1 MKANEGMYE
10 MKFIIITG
18 MSGAGKSQAA
28 NCMEDFGYYCVDNLP
43 PILIP
48 KFAELCNQTQ
58 GGIEKVALVIDIR
71 GGLFFHDLFSSLDD
85 LENMGIEYEILFL
98 DAVDETLIK
107 RFKETRRNH
116 PLAGNKGISEGIKRE
131 REYLGNLKKIATNII
146 DTTKLTPGFLKE
158 ELRNIYLEGN
168 EMNNLIISIS
178 SFGFK
183 HGIPIDS
190 DLVFD
195 VRFLPNPFYVQEL
208 KELTGN
214 DVVVREYVMNSP
226 ISVEFSVKLID
237 MVSYLIPHY
246 IKEGKN
252 QLVISIGCTGGKHR
266 SVTIAHILYAALKD
280 KDHRVVLTHRD
291 LILAGERKR
300 E

>member
-1 MKANEGMYE
+1 
-10 MKFIIITG
+10 MKFLIITG

-48 KFAELCNQTQ
+48 KFAELCNQTH
-58 GGIEKVALVIDIR
+58 GGIDKVALVIDIR
-71 GGLFFHDLFSSLDD
+71 GGLFFHDLFESLEE
-85 LENMGIEYEILFL
+85 LEKIGFEYEILYL
-98 DAVDETLIK
+98 DALDEALIK

-116 PLAGNKGISEGIKRE
+116 PLAGAKGISEGIKKE
-131 REYLGNLKKIATNII
+131 REYLQKLKTIAKNII
-146 DTTKLTPGFLKE
+146 DTTKLTPALLKE

-195 VRFLPNPFYVQEL
+195 VRFLPNPFYIQEL

-214 DVVVREYVMNSP
+214 DTVIRDYVMNSP
-226 ISVEFSVKLID
+226 VSVEFSVKLID
-237 MVSYLIPHY
+237 MVNYLIPHY
-246 IKEGKN
+246 VKEGKN

-266 SVTIAHILYAALKD
+266 SVTIAHVLYGALKE
-280 KDHRVVLTHRD
+280 KGHRVVLTHRD
-291 LILAGERKR
+291 LILAGERKK

>member
-1 MKANEGMYE
+1 
-10 MKFIIITG
+10 MKFLIITG

-28 NCMEDFGYYCVDNLP
+28 KCMEDFGYYCVDNLP

-58 GGIEKVALVIDIR
+58 GGIDKVALVIDIR
-71 GGLFFHDLFSSLDD
+71 GGLFFHDLFSSLEE
-85 LENMGIEYEILFL
+85 LEKIGVKYEILFL
-98 DAVDETLIK
+98 DALDEALMK

-116 PLAGNKGISEGIKRE
+116 PLAGTKGIGEGIKKE
-131 REYLGNLKKIATNII
+131 REYLEKLKTIAKNII
-146 DTTKLTPGFLKE
+146 DTTKLSPGLLKE
-158 ELRNIYLEGN
+158 ELRNIYLDGN
-168 EMNNLIISIS
+168 EMNNLMISIS

-183 HGIPIDS
+183 YGIPMDS

-214 DVVVREYVMNSP
+214 ENVVREFVMNSP
-226 ISVEFSVKLID
+226 VSVEFSVKLID

-246 IKEGKN
+246 VKEGKN
-252 QLVISIGCTGGKHR
+252 QLVISVGCTGGKHR
-266 SVTIAHILYAALKD
+266 SVTIAHLLYSALKE
-280 KDHRVVLTHRD
+280 KGHRVILTHRD
-291 LILAGERKR
+291 LILSAERKI